1 LLTDTLLSSQITTP
15 AHLGVENCITKRK
28 KIRGTNKYCHAPLKV
43 YHTSTMAYE
52 PASVKGM
59 GITESLGI

>member
-1 LLTDTLLSSQITTP
+1 
-15 AHLGVENCITKRK
+15 VENCITKRIK

-59 GITESLGI
+59 GITESLVI